1 MSGKILILLKGDF
14 LDKDKQSSLVSMT
27 VIVDVVLVGFSFV
40 IAYWEKRSL
49 PGELASLGPLM
60 DYGWIFMSYL
70 VLVVGALYFSGF
82 YTFSRTQTIPDIV
95 LGIVRSAGL
104 AFGLV
109 ILILFMVKEQSISR
123 LFLGLF
129 SLNSALLLIVA
140 KIAYKQ
146 VIRRMQKSGVNVINA
161 IVIGSE
167 KPAEKLI
174 NNLFEQFEFGY
185 KVHGCLDPEKERVGR
200 KVGKSEV
207 IGSTDQ
213 LAEIIEK
220 YSIDEVFVAMPV
232 YKIRGMNKIMY
243 LCEEVGIRLSLIAD
257 WLKPNI
263 AKTVVRNFLD
273 SPVITYTSTPTAVG
287 QLIMKEIFDR
297 ILSALLLIFSS
308 PVFLLIS
315 VSIKVTS
322 PGAAI
327 FQQTRAGLNGRNFQ
341 MLKFRTMI
349 KNAEAMKEK
358 LEGQNEMDGPVFKI
372 KDDPR
377 VTKVGKFLRK
387 TSLDELP
394 QLINVVRGEMSLVG
408 PRPPV
413 PQEVS
418 QYERWQRRRLS
429 MKPGITCFWQISG
442 RNEVTF
448 EDWMTLDLKYID
460 NWSFGLDLIIL
471 IKTIPIVLTGKG
483 AS

>member
-1 MSGKILILLKGDF
+1 
-14 LDKDKQSSLVSMT
+14 
-27 VIVDVVLVGFSFV
+27 
-40 IAYWEKRSL
+40 
-49 PGELASLGPLM
+49 
-60 DYGWIFMSYL
+60 
-70 VLVVGALYFSGF
+70 
-82 YTFSRTQTIPDIV
+82 
-95 LGIVRSAGL
+95 
-104 AFGLV
+104 
-109 ILILFMVKEQSISR
+109 
-123 LFLGLF
+123 
-129 SLNSALLLIVA
+129 
-140 KIAYKQ
+140 
-146 VIRRMQKSGVNVINA
+146 
-161 IVIGSE
+161 
-167 KPAEKLI
+167 
-174 NNLFEQFEFGY
+174 
-185 KVHGCLDPEKERVGR
+185 
-200 KVGKSEV
+200 
-207 IGSTDQ
+207 
-213 LAEIIEK
+213 
-220 YSIDEVFVAMPV
+220 
-232 YKIRGMNKIMY
+232 
-243 LCEEVGIRLSLIAD
+243 
-257 WLKPNI
+257 
-263 AKTVVRNFLD
+263 
-273 SPVITYTSTPTAVG
+273 
-287 QLIMKEIFDR
+287 MKEIFDR